1 MVKLIRQGI
10 QLRNINEI
18 KNLLISQ
25 KNSFLN
31 SPDRLDL
38 HSIKARSLSK
48 ILIYHIV
55 LLSVKRFSST
65 YILHEFLHVAPNTT
79 TYLHRH
85 LV

>member
-31 SPDRLDL
+31 SPDRHLTRPTL
-38 HSIKARSLSK
+38 YKGTLS
-48 ILIYHIV
+48 
-55 LLSVKRFSST
+55 F
-65 YILHEFLHVAPNTT
+65 
-79 TYLHRH
+79 
-85 LV
+85 